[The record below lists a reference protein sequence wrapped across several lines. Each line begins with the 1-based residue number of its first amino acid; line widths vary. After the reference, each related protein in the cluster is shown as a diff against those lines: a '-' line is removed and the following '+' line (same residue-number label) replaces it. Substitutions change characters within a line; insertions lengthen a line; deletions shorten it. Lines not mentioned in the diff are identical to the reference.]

1 MEIPA
6 ELLFTALVTPI
17 LGAIATLFWLLNREK
32 DKRISDRDTSIAN
45 RDTRIVALESAIQ
58 VYRDQ
63 IVPTLRAQQAATE
76 QLADLLERQDTR
88 EKG

>member
-17 LGAIATLFWLLNREK
+17 LGAIATLFWLLNKEK